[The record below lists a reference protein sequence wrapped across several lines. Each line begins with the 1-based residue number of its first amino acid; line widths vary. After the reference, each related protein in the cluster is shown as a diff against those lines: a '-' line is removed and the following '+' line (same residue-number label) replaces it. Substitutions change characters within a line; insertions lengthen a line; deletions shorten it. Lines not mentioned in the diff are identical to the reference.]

1 MGLLS
6 TFYGESDLNEQLPQK
21 AIKFFS
27 KLKLLDHSDI
37 VKAVV
42 GKTMMGS
49 IYEALIITDKRIVF
63 FSKDFGYKQ
72 GRASYP
78 LSSISGIS
86 LESGKMCSQHLCL
99 HIGGVEKV
107 NIPFDMK
114 PEDLTQLYNYLLSA
128 TERKKQNEPIGTTF
142 EADEILKYKKLL
154 DAGAI
159 TQDEYETK
167 KRQLLS
173 I

>member
-6 TFYGESDLNEQLPQK
+6 TFYGENELNERLPQK
-21 AIKFFS
+21 AIKFLS
-27 KLKLLDHSDI
+27 KLKLLDNSDI

-42 GKTMMGS
+42 GKTMMGT

-86 LESGKMCSQHLCL
+86 LESGKMYSQHLCL
-99 HIGGVEKV
+99 HIGGADKV
-107 NIPFDMK
+107 IIPFEMK
-114 PEDLTQLYNYLLSA
+114 PEDLNQLYNCLLST
-128 TERKKQNEPIGTTF
+128 TERKKQNEPISTIS

-154 DAGAI
+154 DTGAI
-159 TQDEYETK
+159 TQEEYDAK
-167 KRQLLS
+167 KKQLLS
-173 I
+173 L